1 MKGVQ
6 FHPPSNPRFPDH
18 PEFTP
23 SFNPREM
30 VERGVF
36 GGSYWRPIQSG
47 VTGRLEQNHHL
58 KYPRLFQGLPD
69 ALLTRNNEDPSV
81 NFYGVK
87 AGSSLQDWEAKGW
100 ITAYDPY
107 GWFQWYCEFFEGR
120 RIPHEDERQIKRWL
134 SFAGPKGRFRN
145 ALINECQKKGK
156 AWNDYSV
163 SPVKR
168 QGLLH
173 WAYELNQADY
183 TNYLQNKP

>member
-6 FHPPSNPRFPDH
+6 FYPPSNPRFIDH

-30 VERGVF
+30 VECGVF

-58 KYPRLFQGLPD
+58 KYPRLFQGIPEN
-69 ALLTRNNEDPSV
+69 LLTRASEDKAI

-87 AGSSLQDWEAKGW
+87 AGSSLADWEAKGW

-120 RIPHEDERQIKRWL
+120 RIPQEDHRQIDRWL
-134 SFAGPKGRFRN
+134 KFAGPKGRFRN
-145 ALINECQKKGK
+145 SLINECKKKGK
-156 AWNDYSV
+156 SWNDISV

-173 WAYELNQADY
+173 WAYELNEADY
-183 TNYLQNKP
+183 NNYLRSKP